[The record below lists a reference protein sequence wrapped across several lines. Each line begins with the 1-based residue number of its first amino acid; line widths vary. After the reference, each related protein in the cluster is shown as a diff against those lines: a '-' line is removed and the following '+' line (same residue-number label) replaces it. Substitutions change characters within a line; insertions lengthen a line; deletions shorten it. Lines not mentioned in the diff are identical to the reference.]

1 MSSNWYNACEHI
13 RASYSYTAVLKNLS
27 LRPYSSPKDSQLP
40 PYARI
45 KKKLPPYARIKKKNR
60 KKKKTS
66 PYLDH
71 GSTASLIYAEKYT
84 CIYTFHPLT

>member
-45 KKKLPPYARIKKKNR
+45 KKNYLHMPEL
-60 KKKKTS
+60 KKKTEKRKK
-66 PYLDH
+66 PLPILT
-71 GSTASLIYAEKYT
+71 TAVQL
-84 CIYTFHPLT
+84 H